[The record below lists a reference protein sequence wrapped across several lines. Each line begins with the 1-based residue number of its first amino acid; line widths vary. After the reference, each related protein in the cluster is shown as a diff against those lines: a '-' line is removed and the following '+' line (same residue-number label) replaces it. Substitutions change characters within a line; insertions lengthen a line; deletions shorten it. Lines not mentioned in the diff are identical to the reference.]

1 MKISTNLKL
10 FGFCVALLIIRILKT
25 DHYSFIFLLWNLFL
39 AWVPYALIK
48 NYHKLRTQKA
58 QGIAIALTL
67 LFLPNAPYIIT
78 DLFHLKKNLVAPMW
92 FDLILILSFS
102 VLGLILFI
110 ATIERLFKILAP
122 FFKSQRLFSFIKF
135 LILLSNGYGM
145 YLGRYLRFN
154 SWDLISKPD
163 NLVLTMYQSVFN
175 LQNYKET
182 LSITITFT
190 IFLYLIF
197 EIYTSFKE
205 RVGGKQNELS

>member
-10 FGFCVALLIIRILKT
+10 FGFCLVLLIIRILKT
-25 DHYSFIFLLWNLFL
+25 DHYSFLFLLWNLFL
-39 AWVPYALIK
+39 AWVPYALMK
-48 NYHKLRTQKA
+48 SYHKLRTQKA
-58 QGIAIALTL
+58 QGIAIGLTL

-78 DLFHLKKNLVAPMW
+78 DLFHLSKNLIAPMW

-102 VLGLILFI
+102 FLGLILFI
-110 ATIERLFKILAP
+110 ATTEKLFKLLAP
-122 FFKSQRLFSFIKF
+122 FFKSARVFSGVKF

-154 SWDLISKPD
+154 SWDILSSPSD
-163 NLVLTMYQSVFN
+163 LVFKIYQSIFN

-182 LSITITFT
+182 LSVTITFT
-190 IFLYLIF
+190 LFLYLIF

>member
-1 MKISTNLKL
+1 MKISNNFKL
-10 FGFCVALLIIRILKT
+10 FSFCVALLIIRILKT

-39 AWVPYALIK
+39 AWVPYGIIK

-58 QGIAIALTL
+58 QGIAIGLTL

-78 DLFHLKKNLVAPMW
+78 DLFHLTKNLVAPMW

-102 VLGLILFI
+102 LLGLILFI
-110 ATIERLFKILAP
+110 ATTEKLLKILAP
-122 FFKSQRLFSFIKF
+122 FFKSQRVFSGIKF

-154 SWDLISKPD
+154 SWDILSNPD
-163 NLVLTMYQSVFN
+163 DLVIKIYQSVFN
-175 LQNYKET
+175 SHNYKET
-182 LSITITFT
+182 LAVTITFT
-190 IFLYLIF
+190 IFLTLIY

-205 RVGGKQNELS
+205 RVGGNQNELS